1 MLKLARH
8 TPILLFLLVM
18 SSMAFG
24 QLRQRVIVRRP
35 PNYDQRVIRQAQPQ
49 QGISKIEAVREN
61 YIAQRLQ
68 LSSEQSREFWP
79 VYRRY
84 QAALK
89 EVRRLSRL
97 NNSQNQPNGADQIKR
112 GLYYEGEMVNIR
124 KFYTNEFLKIL
135 PPDKVSEIAKS
146 EKDFRDELI
155 KQLAERNTDAPKN

>member
-24 QLRQRVIVRRP
+24 QIRPRVIVRRP
-35 PNYDQRVIRQAQPQ
+35 PNYDQRVIRQSQQ

-61 YIAQRLQ
+61 YIAQRLN
-68 LSSEQSREFWP
+68 LNPEQSRMFWP

-155 KQLAERNTDAPKN
+155 KQLAERPDAPKN

>member
-24 QLRQRVIVRRP
+24 QIRPRVIVRRP
-35 PNYDQRVIRQAQPQ
+35 PNYDQRVIRQPQQ

-61 YIAQRLQ
+61 YIAQRLN
-68 LSSEQSREFWP
+68 LNSEQSRVFWP

-97 NNSQNQPNGADQIKR
+97 NNSQQQPNGADQIKR
-112 GLYYEGEMVNIR
+112 ELYYEGEMVNIR
-124 KFYTNEFLKIL
+124 KFYTNEFLKML
-135 PPDKVSEIAKS
+135 PPDKVSEIFKS